1 MTTKLKS
8 RVARLESDLSAR
20 QAAQA
25 SAGLSDGFDFEE
37 YGRLLGR
44 IYSTM
49 PGLYV
54 SCVAGELSVKRDR
67 DAALR
72 LAAREDRVRLRPS
85 RRATLP
91 RLRLSPLT
99 LSLIGRVRRAMC
111 GDRRPLSLPEK
122 VCHIY
127 LWAAKFRPDGVPRLR
142 ECTACGYDTPT
153 PVEITH
159 RAILKIVPRLPYAFV
174 SPSDFKMESCPLC
187 GGALAPPYER
197 PWSDKNSHKVF
208 DVHVWPDGEV
218 TLLD

>member
-20 QAAQA
+20 RAAQA
-25 SAGLSDGFDFEE
+25 SAGLSDVFDFEK
-37 YGRLLGR
+37 YLRLLVQ

-49 PGLYV
+49 PELYV
-54 SCVAGELSVKRDR
+54 SCVAGELSMKRDR

-72 LAAREDRVRLRPS
+72 LAAREDGARLRPS

-99 LSLIGRVRRAMC
+99 LSLIGRVGRAMC
-111 GDRRPLSLPEK
+111 GDQRPLSLPDQ
-122 VCHIY
+122 VCTIY
-127 LWAAKFRPDGVPRLR
+127 LWAAKFRPDGVPGLR

-153 PVEITH
+153 PIEITY

-174 SPSDFKMESCPLC
+174 SPSDFTMESCPLC
-187 GGALAPPYER
+187 GGPLAPKGER
-197 PWSDKNSHKVF
+197 PWSERNPDKVV
-208 DVHVWPDGEV
+208 DLHVWPDGEV
-218 TLLD
+218 SALD